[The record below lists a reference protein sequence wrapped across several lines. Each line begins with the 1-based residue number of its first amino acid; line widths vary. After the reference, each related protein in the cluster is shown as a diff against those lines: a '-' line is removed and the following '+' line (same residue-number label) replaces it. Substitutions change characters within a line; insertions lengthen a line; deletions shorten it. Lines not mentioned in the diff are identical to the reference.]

1 MLYLKKIESQK
12 DEWTP
17 VTDRELT
24 ETLKMLL
31 LTATAAAVEYVS
43 KTLAERSVS
52 RINSARFVF
61 VSDDLKIAR
70 EKNVIILETPF
81 IQMRMRGAA
90 FNASVMM
97 SNIPDGPFQSSAAFK
112 LIGENIPK
120 LVPQ

>member
-12 DEWTP
+12 DEWTL
-17 VTDRELT
+17 VTDRELA

-97 SNIPDGPFQSSAAFK
+97 SSIPDGPFLANLFK

>member
-97 SNIPDGPFQSSAAFK
+97 SQSSAAFK